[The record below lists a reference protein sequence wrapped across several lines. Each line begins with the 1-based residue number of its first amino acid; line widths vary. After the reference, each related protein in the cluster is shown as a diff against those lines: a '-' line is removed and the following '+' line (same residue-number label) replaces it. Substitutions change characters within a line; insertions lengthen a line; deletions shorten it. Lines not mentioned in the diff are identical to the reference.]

1 LYHLAAPA
9 RGAIFDFHAVLLG
22 SSELPANASSA
33 TGTADVVLNDGTGIL
48 SITETFTG
56 LSAPATGAHIHCC
69 TPASVSAPVA
79 LPFGSFPTTT
89 SGTSSQTFDL
99 ATPLL
104 LVNVTEAQFIAG
116 LEAGLGYVNIHD
128 ANFPAGEIR
137 GQLIPTVPEPAT
149 WAMLLIGFA
158 GIGFAAK
165 WRRGRK
171 TSASGDDQS
180 HGIVTDAEQ
189 ATLPACLSSAALD
202 ECRLA

>member
-1 LYHLAAPA
+1 MKALSCLIALVSSGLVLAAPA

-22 SSELPANASSA
+22 SSEVPANASSA

-56 LSAPATGAHIHCC
+56 LSAPAIAAHIHCC
-69 TPASVSAPVA
+69 TPAGITAPVA

-89 SGTSSQTFDL
+89 SGTFSQTFDL

-104 LVNVTEAQFIAG
+104 LVNGITEAQFIAG

-128 ANFPAGEIR
+128 ANFPGGEIR
-137 GQLIPTVPEPAT
+137 GQLIPTVPEPST

-158 GIGFAAK
+158 GIGFASYK
-165 WRRGRK
+165 RRSMMAG
-171 TSASGDDQS
+171 TQ
-180 HGIVTDAEQ
+180 E
-189 ATLPACLSSAALD
+189 
-202 ECRLA
+202 